1 MPSIPHFV
9 YQLFLLTYYYI
20 ETIVLINLFFL
31 RIRNFKMNTNLKYL
45 LPEGSVLVKAMI
57 ASTNTIKDMFNLHRE
72 PVAHIIDENMFDLF
86 FYYVQWLPVNVI
98 EHQNEIGS
106 IVEAVYSDFTENNP
120 DLTYTQE
127 EQDELYAFFSAF
139 LTDFSIYLSKLG
151 VLDYANSFDDSYV
164 SVVAF
169 EKDAAILYVIHML
182 DGSIP
187 EWSYLQ

>member
-1 MPSIPHFV
+1 
-9 YQLFLLTYYYI
+9 
-20 ETIVLINLFFL
+20 
-31 RIRNFKMNTNLKYL
+31 MNTNLKYP

-57 ASTNTIKDMFNLHRE
+57 ASTDTIKDMFNLHRP

-127 EQDELYAFFSAF
+127 EQDDLYAFFSAF

-169 EKDAAILYVIHML
+169 EKDTAILYVIHML